1 MTAVP
6 LGLAVLVGVVGVVAF
21 GLLAPAGV
29 PAQAAAPDAPNGVP
43 ARDRAPATG
52 PLLAPLAA
60 GAKLPTT
67 AGLTSVLAPLLRDKA
82 LGARVTMS
90 VRDVATGKQVYDRVA
105 TTAFIPASTTKL
117 FTAAAALSLLGP
129 GHRFTTSVVL
139 DAVPAP
145 AAKAPVRPPMLV
157 LVGGGD
163 PLLSS
168 RAALTLAT
176 ERGLVVYPN
185 ATTATVDELATRT
198 AAVLIAAGHRKVALG
213 YDASL
218 FTDPVSPHWQE
229 VYVNS
234 SVVAPVSALWVDQG
248 RINAPF
254 SARVADPAQAAA
266 TRFAA
271 LLTKRGIVVS
281 GAPSSQRADVAATP
295 VASIQSAPLAS
306 IVEHVLLT
314 SDDDGAEVLARQ
326 VAIAAR
332 DPPDFT
338 GAAAGVLAQV
348 RALGVNTAGVRLY
361 DGSGLSRDGR
371 IPAGTLTALIDVIA
385 GGRHPELSAVLSGLP
400 VAGFDGT
407 LAQRFQVSGT
417 LAGAGSGARE
427 DRDPH
432 RGVDAGG
439 HGADP

>member
-1 MTAVP
+1 M
-6 LGLAVLVGVVGVVAF
+6 
-21 GLLAPAGV
+21 
-29 PAQAAAPDAPNGVP
+29 
-43 ARDRAPATG
+43 
-52 PLLAPLAA
+52 
-60 GAKLPTT
+60 
-67 AGLTSVLAPLLRDKA
+67 
-82 LGARVTMS
+82 
-90 VRDVATGKQVYDRVA
+90 
-105 TTAFIPASTTKL
+105 
-117 FTAAAALSLLGP
+117 
-129 GHRFTTSVVL
+129 
-139 DAVPAP
+139 
-145 AAKAPVRPPMLV
+145 
-157 LVGGGD
+157 
-163 PLLSS
+163 
-168 RAALTLAT
+168 
-176 ERGLVVYPN
+176 
-185 ATTATVDELATRT
+185 
-198 AAVLIAAGHRKVALG
+198 
-213 YDASL
+213 
-218 FTDPVSPHWQE
+218 
-229 VYVNS
+229 
-234 SVVAPVSALWVDQG
+234 APVSALWVDQG

-326 VAIAAR
+326 VAIAAG